1 MSIDAFKPCEICGTN
16 AWREAYSGPVR
27 DGAFGK
33 LTRET
38 VVGRCGGCGAE
49 RLDEVTAKDDD
60 FYKSVDYRKLLAEP
74 TDAAGFFAE
83 HDILQLKNLEQLW
96 PESLRGR
103 TIADVGCAAGS
114 FLDHVRGLPAKAIA
128 IEPCEEYHDSLKA
141 RGYEVYAF
149 AGDAKPAHGTADWAF
164 SFSVIEHVGDAKKFL
179 TDIKSL
185 LKPGGRLLIST
196 PNRADALMQLLPE
209 VYPSF
214 FYRAVHRWYF
224 DDASL
229 RQAAR
234 HAGLDVVDVRCVH
247 RFGLSNALIWL
258 RDKKPGGRKP
268 LPHVGTPLLDAV
280 WARALEAEGVGDYLY
295 AILARPK

>member
-1 MSIDAFKPCEICGTN
+1 MSIDGFQPCEICGTR
-16 AWREAYSGPVR
+16 AWEEAYRGPVR

-38 VVGRCGGCGAE
+38 VVARCGGCGAE
-49 RLDEVTAKDDD
+49 RLDESSTKDED
-60 FYKSVDYRKLLAEP
+60 FYKSVGYRELLAEP

-83 HDILQLKNLEQLW
+83 HDTLQLKNLEQLW
-96 PESLRGR
+96 PQSLRDK

-114 FLDHVRGLPAKAIA
+114 FLDHVRGLPKKAIA
-128 IEPCEEYHDSLKA
+128 IEPCAEYHDSLKT
-141 RGYEVYAF
+141 RGYEVFSF
-149 AGDAKPAHGTADWAF
+149 AGDAKPAHGTVDWAF
-164 SFSVIEHVGDAKKFL
+164 SFSVIEHTGDARKFL
-179 TDIKSL
+179 ADIRSL
-185 LKPGGRLLIST
+185 LKPGGRLMIST
-196 PNRADALMQLLPE
+196 PNRRDALMQLLPDA
-209 VYPSF
+209 YRPF

-234 HAGLDVVDVRCVH
+234 HAGLDVVDIRCVH

-258 RDKKPGGRKP
+258 RDKKPGGRMQ
-268 LPHVGTPLLDAV
+268 LPHVGTPLLDSV

-295 AILARPK
+295 AILARPA